1 MWSVAL
7 KASHSLVN
15 VSGRTVINCTVI
27 GGPEDLNIT
36 WFKAGKV
43 IDLSHRTK
51 VDTGV
56 RHSLLTVTKIT
67 EADEGAYIC
76 QTM

>member
-1 MWSVAL
+1 MTL
-7 KASHSLVN
+7 KASQSLVN
-15 VSGRTVINCTVI
+15 VSGGTVINCTVI

-36 WFKAGKV
+36 WFKAGKL
-43 IDLSHRTK
+43 IGLSHRTK

-67 EADEGAYIC
+67 EADEGAYFC